1 MKIYVLNGVNLKRLG
16 RRQPEIYGCETLR
29 SLNKRLKKY
38 AARKNVRLKFF
49 CTDSEC
55 AMVKK
60 ISDAKCDAIVI
71 NPGAWSHYS
80 YAVRDAVAACGVPV
94 VEAHLSDITA
104 REPFRKIRVLDGVV
118 AAVFFGEGAGS
129 YEKAIDYLT
138 REKGL

>member
-38 AARKNVRLKFF
+38 AARKNVRL
-49 CTDSEC
+49 
-55 AMVKK
+55 MVKK

-118 AAVFFGEGAGS
+118 AAVFYGEGAGS

>member
-29 SLNKRLKKY
+29 SINKRLKKY

-94 VEAHLSDITA
+94 VEAHLSDITSLSA
-104 REPFRKIRVLDGVV
+104 KFACLTELSRRFSMERER
-118 AAVFFGEGAGS
+118 AAT
-129 YEKAIDYLT
+129 K
-138 REKGL
+138 KQ